1 MAAIAHKKDD
11 EIHGGEEELVPQKGG
26 EEVQYEDD
34 TVRLTTLELYLKKG
48 TGESADPQH
57 IPRSEIQHVSWGG
70 DNVFEKTKHWW
81 HSLFANKHTT
91 QHRAEQEKRHNAR
104 FVIVASKYGGT
115 APVSVGFTIQD
126 DPASFHKVLCPE
138 KYAPAEGGTK
148 ESMGTKIRRSLS
160 KENILAMASS
170 VTSHVS
176 NTGEIIKRT
185 LSKDNLL
192 SLTHGASTT
201 PAAATASAAAAAGGG
216 ATDDRPLPPR

>member
-11 EIHGGEEELVPQKGG
+11 EIHGGEEEMVPQKGG

-34 TVRLTTLELYLKKG
+34 TVRLTNLELYLKKG
-48 TGESADPQH
+48 TGDSADPQH
-57 IPRSEIQHVSWGG
+57 IPRNEIQHVSWGG

-81 HSLFANKHTT
+81 HSLFAKGT
-91 QHRAEQEKRHNAR
+91 QHKHAEKEKRHNAR

-115 APVSVGFTIQD
+115 APVSFGFTIND

-138 KYAPAEGGTK
+138 KYAPADGGTK

-176 NTGEIIKRT
+176 NTGDIIKRT
-185 LSKDNLL
+185 LSKDNLM

-201 PAAATASAAAAAGGG
+201 TTPAATASAAAATAGG
-216 ATDDRPLPPR
+216 AKDDRPLPPR

>member
-11 EIHGGEEELVPQKGG
+11 EIHGGEEEMVPQKGG

-34 TVRLTTLELYLKKG
+34 TVRLTNLELYLKKG
-48 TGESADPQH
+48 TGDSADPQH

-81 HSLFANKHTT
+81 HSLFAKGT
-91 QHRAEQEKRHNAR
+91 QHKHAEKEKRHNAR

-115 APVSVGFTIQD
+115 APVSFGFTIND

-138 KYAPAEGGTK
+138 KYAPADGGTK

-170 VTSHVS
+170 MTSHVS
-176 NTGEIIKRT
+176 NTGDIIKRT
-185 LSKDNLL
+185 LSKDNLM

-201 PAAATASAAAAAGGG
+201 TPAATATAGG
-216 ATDDRPLPPR
+216 AKDDRPLPPR